1 MDLVERLERG
11 CTTRL
16 GKGREGVKKKKKSNV
31 CVPPERR
38 SMLTWKKPQAV
49 LEPIIRR
56 VSPEKQ
62 AQRLRV
68 PGPR

>member
-1 MDLVERLERG
+1 MSVGVQPGLE
-11 CTTRL
+11 
-16 GKGREGVKKKKKSNV
+16 KEGRALKKKKKSNV